1 MKKMGIA
8 GIEENDAIKD
18 SEKAKLLSNLQRR
31 KELLLSREKDKEL
44 LKQQRLNQEER
55 EKIKD
60 TKYHIRYI
68 NFQLIK
74 NIFSGKTYEKS
85 TKNAFK
91 K

>member
-1 MKKMGIA
+1 MKPFGIY
-8 GIEENDAIKD
+8 ENESIKD
-18 SEKAKLLSNLQRR
+18 SEKNELLSNLQRQ
-31 KELLLSREKDKEL
+31 KELIISREKAKKL

-74 NIFSGKTYEKS
+74 SIFAGKTCEKR
-85 TKNAFK
+85 TKK
-91 K
+91 VLMKH